1 MKILFTRFILGFI
14 LLFSSCGKDG
24 ENIIPD
30 IPVNFRAPINDPR
43 LSRLNGA
50 GGAVIINGFGVAG
63 LILYRRPD
71 GAIVA
76 FDRCSSVNPVN
87 KCQLN
92 LDDPTITATDPCS
105 GAIFLLSDG
114 SPAKAPATRPLK
126 QYQVT
131 VTSFE
136 IAVIN

>member
-1 MKILFTRFILGFI
+1 MSKIYIGFI
-14 LLFSSCGKDG
+14 LFFSFSLLSCAKDG
-24 ENIIPD
+24 ANIIPD
-30 IPVNFRAPINDPR
+30 VPVNFSAPINDPR

-50 GGAVIINGFGVAG
+50 GGAVVISGYGYAG

-76 FDRCSSVNPVN
+76 YDRCSTVNPLN

-92 LDDPTITATDPCS
+92 LSDPTITATDPCS

-131 VTSFE
+131 VTSFQ
-136 IAVIN
+136 ISVLN